1 MRGRL
6 LSTFLLAVR
15 LAVSAACAAE
25 GGLAFSAAGMV
36 ADKRE
41 IVLAGTENGMPAQE
55 ILSEAFRRAGYG
67 VKILNMPW
75 ARCLTEA
82 RNGGIDGIYGAT
94 PTPERE
100 SELLFTDEALW
111 AEIQSAFARADDPT
125 DYQPNPAGLADVRV
139 GLMNASATGSEF
151 DKAVAEKRLRH
162 VDYAINFD
170 SLLLMLTGQRVEV
183 AIADRRSVIGV
194 AKQHGMLDKIREL
207 QPPVL
212 EDPVYIAFTRTRDLS
227 AVSREVGAALREMKQ
242 DGSYAELFAQH
253 FK

>member
-6 LSTFLLAVR
+6 LSTLILI
-15 LAVSAACAAE
+15 L
-25 GGLAFSAAGMV
+25 GLAFSAAGM
-36 ADKRE
+36 AAEKRE

-55 ILSEAFRRAGYG
+55 ILSEAFRRAGYT

-82 RNGGIDGIYGAT
+82 KSGGIDGVYGAT
-94 PTPERE
+94 LTPIRE
-100 SELLFTDEALW
+100 SELLFTDQALW

-125 DYQPNPAGLADVRV
+125 DYQPNVAGLADIRL

-162 VDYAINFD
+162 VDYAVNFD

-183 AIADRRSVIGV
+183 TIADRRSVIDAAKRHGV
-194 AKQHGMLDKIREL
+194 LDKIREL
-207 QPPVL
+207 HPPVL
-212 EDPVYIAFTRTRDLS
+212 EDPVYIAFTRARDMS
-227 AVSREVGAALREMKQ
+227 AVSRDVSAALRDMKQ